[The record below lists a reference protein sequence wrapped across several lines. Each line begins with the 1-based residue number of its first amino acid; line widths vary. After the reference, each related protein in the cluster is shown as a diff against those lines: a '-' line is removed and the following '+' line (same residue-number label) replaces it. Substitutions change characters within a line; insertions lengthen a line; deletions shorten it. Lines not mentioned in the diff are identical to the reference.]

1 MSSRSCFVSLT
12 GQYSCSPRRSS
23 PVYRDRQSS
32 SEAFTAAVRPRAR
45 CAAMRCPPCDQSLGA
60 ERGRLQ
66 CRAVLTGGQQRARR
80 PQRRALSARWR
91 RFPSQSPRA
100 VVATRRGPFT
110 RGRGRRTT
118 ASAVLW
124 AGACVVSGS
133 SAGAGAGGRRS
144 ALDTEGPGAAAKQAS
159 AWR

>member
-23 PVYRDRQSS
+23 PVYRDRQSR
-32 SEAFTAAVRPRAR
+32 SEAFTAAGT
-45 CAAMRCPPCDQSLGA
+45 AAMPCPPCDQSLGA
-60 ERGRLQ
+60 ERSRLQ

-100 VVATRRGPFT
+100 VVATRLGPFT
-110 RGRGRRTT
+110 RSRGRRTT

-144 ALDTEGPGAAAKQAS
+144 ALDTEGPGAAA
-159 AWR
+159 R